1 MVFVTRKCGASYI
14 TSDSAART
22 HGWSGDVRDGCE
34 VGAGSRHQ
42 NGLRPKFRGVPPK
55 RLRRFRWQDKGS
67 FELRFDLN
75 RHKAA
80 PLVRPPLLGE
90 LVFAG
95 FAAESR
101 PTIATVP
108 ATVFGASGLIKL
120 RVNVGNDKRST
131 GGGRDSRILAGHLA
145 ARYCFR
151 GSFVDFVTWVYNQG
165 RGR

>member
-75 RHKAA
+75 RPHSPTLSDLLAITMGAITFREFERWSGKAA
-80 PLVRPPLLGE
+80 
-90 LVFAG
+90 
-95 FAAESR
+95 
-101 PTIATVP
+101 
-108 ATVFGASGLIKL
+108 
-120 RVNVGNDKRST
+120 
-131 GGGRDSRILAGHLA
+131 
-145 ARYCFR
+145 
-151 GSFVDFVTWVYNQG
+151 
-165 RGR
+165 